1 MSKKQQ
7 TVALAEGQEMEEGRQ
22 QSFIKETF
30 RRLKKSKSAMIA
42 LYVIIFFLIMLD
54 FCRCDRTLFCV
65 HQTGR
70 SESPAGTE
78 R

>member
-42 LYVIIFFLIMLD
+42 LYVIIFFLIISI
-54 FCRCDRTLFCV
+54 FAV
-65 HQTGR
+65 HQTRR